1 MATKPHDDDANARDA
16 DRKRAAGD
24 KAGSDEAPQ
33 AASVAMTRTPEQRE
47 AMAAATIGAQ
57 VILDY
62 NEDGSIGARGGAGGT
77 IEENTMARDAHLV
90 ALGLDPAAPSGPPLT
105 PEQVKA
111 KQDAAAKAA
120 DPTFLPSASGK
131 ATRVSSL
138 AAGISSEDLP
148 PPPAGSVTGAAA
160 R

>member
-47 AMAAATIGAQ
+47 AMAATIGAQ

>member
-1 MATKPHDDDANARDA
+1 MATSPASSTVSGSGSGA
-16 DRKRAAGD
+16 DTKTAAP
-24 KAGSDEAPQ
+24 A
-33 AASVAMTRTPEQRE
+33 AASVATERTPEQRE
-47 AMAAATIGAQ
+47 AMAAASIGAQ

-77 IEENTMARDAHLV
+77 IEENTAARDAHLA

-105 PEQVKA
+105 PEQMKA

-120 DPTFLPSASGK
+120 DPTFLPPASGK

-138 AAGISSEDLP
+138 AAGISSDDLP